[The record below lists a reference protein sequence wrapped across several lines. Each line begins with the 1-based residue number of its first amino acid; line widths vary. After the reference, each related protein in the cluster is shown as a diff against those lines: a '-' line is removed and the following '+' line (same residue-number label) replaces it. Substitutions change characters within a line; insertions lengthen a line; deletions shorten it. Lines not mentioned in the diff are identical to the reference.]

1 LYVID
6 ARQSSL
12 YVIYCSFCNTKATNK
27 HLFYPN
33 ENTER
38 AMYVPKKY
46 KRNAT
51 ERSITTLKSKN
62 KLALRDKVDA
72 IQWLFDDNDVYD
84 LCCDLAGM
92 SKYNIREM
100 VINKIG
106 ADVIM
111 PLVSGFYQPN
121 GH

>member
-1 LYVID
+1 MDYDDDVVDYDDNNRLSELPEAKLLIAMLYQTID
-6 ARQSSL
+6 D
-12 YVIYCSFCNTKATNK
+12 
-27 HLFYPN
+27 
-33 ENTER
+33 
-38 AMYVPKKY
+38 AMYVPKKQ

-51 ERSITTLKSKN
+51 ERSVTTLKSKN

>member
-1 LYVID
+1 MDYDDDRVDNDDRSRLAELPEAKLLLAMLYQTID
-6 ARQSSL
+6 D
-12 YVIYCSFCNTKATNK
+12 
-27 HLFYPN
+27 
-33 ENTER
+33 
-38 AMYVPKKY
+38 AMYVPKKI

-51 ERSITTLKSKN
+51 ERSVTTLRSKN

-72 IQWLFDDNDVYD
+72 IQWLFDDNDIYD

-92 SKYNIREM
+92 SKHNIREM

>member
-1 LYVID
+1 MDFDDDIVDNDNNSQLTELPEAKLLLAMFYQTID
-6 ARQSSL
+6 DAL
-12 YVIYCSFCNTKATNK
+12 
-27 HLFYPN
+27 H
-33 ENTER
+33 
-38 AMYVPKKY
+38 VPKKI

-51 ERSITTLKSKN
+51 ERSLSSFKYQS

-92 SKYNIREM
+92 SKHNIRNM
-100 VINKIG
+100 VIDKIG

-111 PLVSGFYQPN
+111 PLVCDFYQPN

>member
-1 LYVID
+1 MDYDDDVVDYDDNNRLSELPEAKLLIAMLYQTID
-6 ARQSSL
+6 D
-12 YVIYCSFCNTKATNK
+12 
-27 HLFYPN
+27 
-33 ENTER
+33 

>member
-1 LYVID
+1 MDFDDDIVDNDDNNRLTELPEAKLLIAMLYQTIED
-6 ARQSSL
+6 
-12 YVIYCSFCNTKATNK
+12 
-27 HLFYPN
+27 
-33 ENTER
+33 
-38 AMYVPKKY
+38 AMYVPKKQ
-46 KRNAT
+46 KRDAT
-51 ERSITTLKSKN
+51 ERSVTTLKSKN

-111 PLVSGFYQPN
+111 PLVSGFYQPY

>member
-1 LYVID
+1 MDFDDDVVDYDNNNRLSELPEAKLLIAMLYQTID
-6 ARQSSL
+6 D
-12 YVIYCSFCNTKATNK
+12 
-27 HLFYPN
+27 
-33 ENTER
+33 
-38 AMYVPKKY
+38 AMYVPKKH

-51 ERSITTLKSKN
+51 ERSVTTLKSKN

-84 LCCDLAGM
+84 LCCELAGM
-92 SKYNIREM
+92 SKHNIREM

-106 ADVIM
+106 ANVIM

>member
-1 LYVID
+1 MDFDDDIVDYDDKSNLAELPEAKLLLAMLYQTID
-6 ARQSSL
+6 D
-12 YVIYCSFCNTKATNK
+12 
-27 HLFYPN
+27 
-33 ENTER
+33 
-38 AMYVPKKY
+38 AMYVPKKQ
-46 KRNAT
+46 KRDAT

-72 IQWLFDDNDVYD
+72 IQWLFDDNDIYD
-84 LCCDLAGM
+84 LCCELAGM
-92 SKYNIREM
+92 SKHNIREM
-100 VINKIG
+100 IIEKIG

>member
-1 LYVID
+1 MDFDDDIVDYDDNNRLAELPEAKLLIAMLYQTID
-6 ARQSSL
+6 D
-12 YVIYCSFCNTKATNK
+12 
-27 HLFYPN
+27 
-33 ENTER
+33 
-38 AMYVPKKY
+38 AMYVPKKQ
-46 KRNAT
+46 KRDAT

-84 LCCDLAGM
+84 LCCELAGM
-92 SKYNIREM
+92 SKHNIREM

-111 PLVSGFYQPN
+111 PLVSGFYEPH

>member
-1 LYVID
+1 MDYDDDVVDYDDNNRLSELPEAKLLIAMLYQTID
-6 ARQSSL
+6 D
-12 YVIYCSFCNTKATNK
+12 
-27 HLFYPN
+27 
-33 ENTER
+33 

-111 PLVSGFYQPN
+111 PLVSGFYQSN

>member
-1 LYVID
+1 MDYDDDVVDYDDNNRLSELPE
-6 ARQSSL
+6 A
-12 YVIYCSFCNTKATNK
+12 K
-27 HLFYPN
+27 LF
-33 ENTER
+33 
-38 AMYVPKKY
+38 KKY

>member
-1 LYVID
+1 MDYDDDVVDYDDNNRLSELPEAKLLIAMLYQTID
-6 ARQSSL
+6 D
-12 YVIYCSFCNTKATNK
+12 
-27 HLFYPN
+27 
-33 ENTER
+33 
-38 AMYVPKKY
+38 AMYVPKKQ

-51 ERSITTLKSKN
+51 ERSVTTLKSKN

-100 VINKIG
+100 VIKKIG